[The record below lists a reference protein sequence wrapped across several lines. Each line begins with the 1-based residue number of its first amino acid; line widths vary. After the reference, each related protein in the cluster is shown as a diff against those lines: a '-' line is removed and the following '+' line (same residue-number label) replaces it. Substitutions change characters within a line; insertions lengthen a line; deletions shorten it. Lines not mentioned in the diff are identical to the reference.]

1 MFDYFSILLVFVVWV
16 SQQTQPGS
24 CPLTRVFSAG
34 PKCWPRNGGRWR
46 RRRPETKTFQDFVGL
61 TRESSKESVGV
72 CWRARH
78 DTGIVSSWKIKILIC
93 IPDSS
98 DGFRGTQ
105 ALRVPSILWRSQAA
119 NAVSGNFGRFSSD
132 LMWFVH
138 FWIIESILAFSGLIA
153 FWSACLSS
161 RQELLPG
168 GTCLENLRCPLHSF
182 WPRSIGG
189 SVRFF
194 FEAYFQGFES
204 IFSHPPNLHPIACS
218 WFKLLLEPA
227 PKEMR
232 HRWRDQ
238 RKIFPTSCFSGQLSA
253 FQQDAADLSVLLKWR
268 QYVQMYFI

>member
-1 MFDYFSILLVFVVWV
+1 MGFEARKRSESRASSEEARQRTQFLETLGGSLVVLNNLVPASSV
-16 SQQTQPGS
+16 I
-24 CPLTRVFSAG
+24 
-34 PKCWPRNGGRWR
+34 CW
-46 RRRPETKTFQDFVGL
+46 
-61 TRESSKESVGV
+61 
-72 CWRARH
+72 
-78 DTGIVSSWKIKILIC
+78 
-93 IPDSS
+93 
-98 DGFRGTQ
+98 
-105 ALRVPSILWRSQAA
+105 
-119 NAVSGNFGRFSSD
+119 
-132 LMWFVH
+132 
-138 FWIIESILAFSGLIA
+138 FSGLIA

-161 RQELLPG
+161 RQELWRIIFFCQFIALQCALPG

-204 IFSHPPNLHPIACS
+204 IFSHPPHLHPIACS

-232 HRWRDQ
+232 HLWRDQ

-268 QYVQMYFI
+268 QYVQMYFCTLYSDLFWLYDSKYVQSCWSLIYIHHII